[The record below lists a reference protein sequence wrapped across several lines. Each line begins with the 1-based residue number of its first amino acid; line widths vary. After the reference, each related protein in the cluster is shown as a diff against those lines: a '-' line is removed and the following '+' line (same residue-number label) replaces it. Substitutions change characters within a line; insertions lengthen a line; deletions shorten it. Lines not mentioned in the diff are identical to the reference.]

1 MKPHM
6 ICHMICSLDGR
17 ILQSRWRPES
27 YKPGDLFEDLHDRI
41 GGDAWIVGRVTGQEF
56 AKGDRYPDTDE
67 TFPREHWFATRE
79 AEAFGVVLDEQAK
92 IVWARGDI
100 GDDPIVV
107 VLTKDVADSHLAGL
121 RADGVSYIFAGAETI
136 DLRAVPEILNREL
149 GVKTLL
155 VEGGGTAN
163 GEFLRAGLIDEISMA
178 LCPAVDGGAGAPSL
192 FHSGDAEAN
201 TPAPVTSLTLTH
213 HEVLEDGVIW
223 LRYRVE
229 NAIT

>member
-56 AKGDRYPDTDE
+56 AKGDRYPETDE
-67 TFPREHWFATRE
+67 TFPRENWFAHRE
-79 AEAFGVVLDEQAK
+79 AAAFGVVLDEQGK
-92 IVWARGDI
+92 IVWGRGDI
-100 GDDPIVV
+100 GGDSIVV
-107 VLTKDVADSHLAGL
+107 VLAEAVSDSHLAGL
-121 RADGVSYIFAGAETI
+121 RSDGVSYIFAGPDAI
-136 DLRAVPEILNREL
+136 DLRVVPEILNREL
-149 GVKTLL
+149 GVETLL

-163 GEFLRAGLIDEISMA
+163 GEFLRAGWIDEISMA
-178 LCPAVDGGAGAPSL
+178 LCPAIDGAAGAPSL
-192 FHSGDAEAN
+192 FHSGEENADRA
-201 TPAPVTSLTLTH
+201 APLTGLTLTH
-213 HEVLEDGVIW
+213 HEVLAGGELW

-229 NAIT
+229 NEAG